1 MNPDLLALLRQ
12 GLNND
17 EAVFHPGQEEA
28 IRAVIES
35 PFRALVVQATGWGK
49 SMVYFI
55 STRVLRDA
63 DRGPTL
69 VVSPLLSLM
78 RNQVAAANNLGLV
91 ADHYTSSNPESWEEI
106 ERKLVGNQ
114 IDLLLISPE
123 RLANEDFQA
132 FVASSSLAKVG
143 LLVIDEAH
151 CISDWG
157 HDFRPDYQRL
167 GRLIRNLPQRTSVLA
182 TTATAN
188 DRVVEDVLKQIGQG
202 TPLIRGSLARK
213 SLKLQVIHGLNAAE
227 RLAWLSDHLSD
238 LDGSGIIYTL
248 TKRDAERV
256 TEWLQSRSHRVE
268 AYHADLGADKKESNR
283 LRIEREEL
291 LINNEVKALV
301 STVALGMGFDKPD
314 LGFVVHYQS
323 PGNLVAY
330 YQQIGRAGRAID
342 SANAVL
348 FLGEED
354 DSIHDYFI
362 DQAAPSAD
370 HITTVLSALENAER
384 GLSVPKIMGE
394 IDLKKNEVEKVLKC
408 LSVLEPSPVVKVDK
422 VWMRTPQGYE
432 HDHARDA
439 ELKQRREEE
448 RSRFVSFATS
458 SECYMQQVRQE
469 LNDPLAE
476 ACDQCSNC
484 LGGEVVPSSY
494 RQHTLVEAQRFLNQS
509 EFMFEPRKQWQTGA
523 LPGYAFTGNIR
534 TEFRCEPG
542 LCLSYFGDPG
552 IGSWVRD
559 DKHSDQFRDDLV
571 EAALQGL
578 KRRGVS
584 SRVEWVTAVPS
595 RRSQAVPDFAERLAS
610 RLGVPFVASIA
621 KVKDTPP
628 QKEQRNSFH
637 QSANLDEAFEV
648 ATARTGTVL
657 LVDDMVDSKWTFTI
671 VGALLRQQGAEA
683 VIPFAL
689 TSTQNRGDD
698 E

>member
-1 MNPDLLALLRQ
+1 MKFDLLALLRK
-12 GLNND
+12 GLQD
-17 EAVFHPGQEEA
+17 PDASFHAGQEEA
-28 IRAVIES
+28 IRAVLET

-63 DRGPTL
+63 GRGPTL

-78 RNQVAAANNLGLV
+78 RNQVAAARNLGLV
-91 ADHYTSSNPESWEEI
+91 ADHYTSSNPENWEEI
-106 ERKLVGNQ
+106 ERKLVGNE

-123 RLANEDFQA
+123 RLANEDFQS
-132 FVASSSLAKVG
+132 FVSSSSLAKVG

-188 DRVVEDVLKQIGQG
+188 DRVVEDVLTQIGEG

-213 SLKLQVIHGLNAAE
+213 SLKLQVIHGLNVAE
-227 RLAWLSDHLSD
+227 RLAWLSDHLND

-248 TKRDAERV
+248 TIRDADRV
-256 TEWLQSRSHRVE
+256 AEWLQGQGHRVE
-268 AYHADLGADKKESNR
+268 AYHAELATDRGVSNQLR
-283 LRIEREEL
+283 LEREEQL
-291 LINNEVKALV
+291 LNNEVKALV

-314 LGFVVHYQS
+314 LGYVVHYQS

-342 SANAVL
+342 SAKAVL

-362 DQAAPSAD
+362 DRASPSAH
-370 HITTVLSALENAER
+370 HIDAILSALEDADG
-384 GLSVPKIMGE
+384 GLSVPKIMSE
-394 IDLKKNEVEKVLKC
+394 VDLKQHEVEKVLKC
-408 LSVLEPSPVVKVDK
+408 LSVLEPSPVVKVGSS
-422 VWMRTPQGYE
+422 WRRTPQDYE
-432 HDHARDA
+432 HDHGRDA
-439 ELKQRREEE
+439 ELKMRREEE
-448 RSRFVSFATS
+448 RARFVSFATS
-458 SECYMQQVRQE
+458 SGCYMEQVRQE
-469 LNDPLAE
+469 LNDSMAE
-476 ACDQCSNC
+476 ACGQCSNC
-484 LGGEVVPSSY
+484 LGSEIVFSSY
-494 RQHTLVEAQRFLNQS
+494 EEDTLVAAQRFLNQS
-509 EFMFEPRKQWQTGA
+509 EFIFEPRRRWQSGA
-523 LPGYAFTGNIR
+523 LPTYAFNGNIP

-542 LCLSYFGDPG
+542 LCISYFGDPG
-552 IGSWVRD
+552 IGTWVRD
-559 DKHSDQFRDDLV
+559 DKHSGRFRDELV
-571 EAALQGL
+571 DAALQGL
-578 KRRGVS
+578 IRKEISG
-584 SRVEWVTAVPS
+584 RVEWVTAVPS
-595 RRSQAVPDFAERLAS
+595 RRSQAVPNFAERLAS
-610 RLGVPFVASIA
+610 RLGVPFLASVA

-637 QSANLDEAFEV
+637 QSANLDGAFDV
-648 ATARTGTVL
+648 ATSRTGTVL
-657 LVDDMVDSKWTFTI
+657 LVDDMVDSRWTFTI
-671 VGALLRQQGAEA
+671 VGALLRQQGADA
-683 VIPFAL
+683 VIPFVL

>member
-1 MNPDLLALLRQ
+1 
-12 GLNND
+12 
-17 EAVFHPGQEEA
+17 
-28 IRAVIES
+28 
-35 PFRALVVQATGWGK
+35 
-49 SMVYFI
+49 MVYFI
-55 STRVLRDA
+55 STRALRDA
-63 DRGPTL
+63 GKGPTL

-78 RNQVAAANNLGLV
+78 RNQVTAANNLGLV
-91 ADHYTSSNPESWEEI
+91 ADHYTSSNPDSWEEI
-106 ERKLVGNQ
+106 ERKLIGNQ

-188 DRVVEDVLKQIGQG
+188 DRVVEDVLRQIGEG

-213 SLKLQVIHGLNAAE
+213 SLKLQVIHGLNSAE
-227 RLAWLSDHLSD
+227 RLAWLSDHLND

-248 TKRDAERV
+248 TKRDADRV
-256 TEWLQSRSHRVE
+256 AEWLQSRGHRVE
-268 AYHADLGADKKESNR
+268 AYHADLGADKEESNR

-291 LINNEVKALV
+291 LLNNEVKALV

-342 SANAVL
+342 SAHAVL

-370 HITTVLSALENAER
+370 NITSVLSALENAES

-394 IDLKKNEVEKVLKC
+394 VDLKKNEVEKVLKC
-408 LSVLEPSPVVKVDK
+408 LSVLEPSPVVKVGSA
-422 VWMRTPQGYE
+422 WNRTPQAYD
-432 HDHARDA
+432 HDHVRDR
-439 ELKQRREEE
+439 ELKKRREEE
-448 RSRFVSFATS
+448 RARFVTFATS
-458 SECYMQQVRQE
+458 PGCYMQQVRQE
-469 LNDPLAE
+469 LNDSLAE
-476 ACDQCSNC
+476 PCGQCSNC
-484 LGGEVVPSSY
+484 LGADVVPTGY
-494 RQHTLVEAQRFLNQS
+494 EDDTLAAAQRFLDES
-509 EFMFEPRKQWQTGA
+509 EFDFEPRKRWESGA
-523 LPGYAFTGNIR
+523 LPEYGFTGNIR
-534 TEFRCEPG
+534 PELRCEPG
-542 LCLSYFGDPG
+542 ICLSYFGDPG
-552 IGSWVRD
+552 VGSWVRD
-559 DKHSDQFRDDLV
+559 DKHLGHFRDELV

-578 KRRGVS
+578 IRKGVS
-584 SRVEWVTAVPS
+584 GRVEWITAVPS
-595 RRSQAVPDFAERLAS
+595 RRSQAVPEFAERLAS
-610 RLGVPFVASIA
+610 RLEVPFIDSVA

-637 QSANLDEAFEV
+637 QSANLDGAFEV
-648 ATARTGTVL
+648 TTARTGTVL
-657 LVDDMVDSKWTFTI
+657 LVDDMVDSRWTFTI
-671 VGALLRQQGAEA
+671 VGALLRQQGADA

>member
-1 MNPDLLALLRQ
+1 MNPDLLALLRK
-12 GLNND
+12 GLNNE
-17 EAVFHPGQEEA
+17 EATFHPGQEEA
-28 IRAVIES
+28 IRAVIEQ

-55 STRVLRDA
+55 ATRALRDA
-63 DRGPTL
+63 GRGPTL

-78 RNQVAAANNLGLV
+78 RNQVAAAVNLGLV

-106 ERKLVGNQ
+106 ECKLMGNQ

-123 RLANEDFQA
+123 RLAKEEFQT
-132 FVASSSLAKVG
+132 FVANSSLANVG

-157 HDFRPDYQRL
+157 HDFRPDYLRL
-167 GRLIRNLPQRTSVLA
+167 GRLIRNLPPKTSVLA

-188 DRVVEDVLKQIGQG
+188 DRVVEDVLRQIGES

-238 LDGSGIIYTL
+238 LEGSGIIYTL
-248 TKRDAERV
+248 TKRDADRV
-256 TEWLQSRSHRVE
+256 TEWLQSRGHRVE
-268 AYHADLGADKKESNR
+268 AYHADLGADNKESNR
-283 LRIEREEL
+283 LRIEREERL
-291 LINNEVKALV
+291 LDNEVKALV

-342 SANAVL
+342 SAHAVL

-370 HITTVLSALENAER
+370 NITAVLSALENAES

-394 IDLKKNEVEKVLKC
+394 VDLKKHEVEKVLKC
-408 LSVLEPSPVVKVDK
+408 LSVLEPSPVVKVGSS
-422 VWMRTPQGYE
+422 WTWTPQEYE

-448 RSRFVSFATS
+448 RSRFVSFAAS
-458 SECYMQQVRQE
+458 SECYMRQVRQE
-469 LNDPLAE
+469 LNDSLAE
-476 ACDQCSNC
+476 ACGQCSNC
-484 LGGEVVPSSY
+484 AGGEIVPSTY
-494 RQHTLVEAQRFLNQS
+494 REDTLFEAQRFLNQS
-509 EFMFEPRKQWQTGA
+509 EFMFEPRKQWPTGA
-523 LPGYAFTGNIR
+523 LPEYDFTGNIR
-534 TEFRCEPG
+534 SEARCEAG
-542 LCLSYFGDPG
+542 ICLSCFGDPG
-552 IGSWVRD
+552 IGRWVGD
-559 DKHSDQFRDDLV
+559 DKHLGRFRDELV
-571 EAALQGL
+571 EAAYQGL
-578 KRRGVS
+578 IRRGVEG
-584 SRVEWVTAVPS
+584 RVEWVTAVPS
-595 RRSQAVPDFAERLAS
+595 RRNQAVPDFAERLAS
-610 RLGVPFVASIA
+610 RLEVPFIASVA
-621 KVKDTPP
+621 KVKVTPP
-628 QKEQRNSFH
+628 QKDQRNSFH
-637 QSANLDEAFEV
+637 QSANLDGAFEV
-648 ATARTGTVL
+648 TTARKGTVL
-657 LVDDMVDSKWTFTI
+657 LVDDMVDSRWTFTI
-671 VGALLRQQGAEA
+671 VGALLRQQGADS